1 MHNAK
6 KGNHLFLVPVAMI
19 MRKIMVM
26 MIYHF
31 DGDGDEDKHN
41 LRRRKHV
48 SCIERKVGLNFAQVT
63 KLVLPHDDD
72 DDDDDYDDDE
82 MSRKVPKRYSWILN
96 SFTFTLT
103 KLQNFIRRAP
113 CAFQM
118 EMVSFPPNLP
128 SSNLSSDFKK
138 MELKSPLPHLLKYLG
153 QFSFS
158 ESY

>member
-1 MHNAK
+1 
-6 KGNHLFLVPVAMI
+6 
-19 MRKIMVM
+19 MRKMMVM
-26 MIYHF
+26 MIFNF

-41 LRRRKHV
+41 LLRRRKHV

-63 KLVLPHDDD
+63 KLVLPHDDV
-72 DDDDDYDDDE
+72 DDDE

-118 EMVSFPPNLP
+118 EMVSFPLNLP

>member
-1 MHNAK
+1 
-6 KGNHLFLVPVAMI
+6 
-19 MRKIMVM
+19 MRKMMVM
-26 MIYHF
+26 MIFNF

-41 LRRRKHV
+41 LLRRRKHV
-48 SCIERKVGLNFAQVT
+48 SCIERKVGLNFTQVT
-63 KLVLPHDDD
+63 KLVLPHDDV
-72 DDDDDYDDDE
+72 DDDE

-138 MELKSPLPHLLKYLG
+138 MELKSPLPHLVKYLG
-153 QFSFS
+153 RFSFS